1 MSTRTIT
8 ATDLD
13 VRVRER
19 NLKTGLI
26 TEKDVEKHLA
36 SLPDLESHVEGFSI
50 PQPALDAPAPAADE
64 ADLGAPESDA

>member
-19 NLKTGLI
+19 NLKTGII
-26 TEKDVEKHLA
+26 TEKDVEKHIS
-36 SLPDLESHVEGFSI
+36 SLQDLESHVEGFSV
-50 PQPALDAPAPAADE
+50 PQPALDAPPAATEE
-64 ADLGAPESDA
+64 ADAEPQGDDA